1 MSDDA
6 ALLAAICAAP
16 DDDAPRLVYAD
27 WLDEHGHPDRAEF
40 IRVQCERARRPC
52 PALHE
57 REDRLWNAHHDK
69 LAGPLAAPGV
79 RYLFHR
85 GFAFR
90 FGHTG
95 VFLCMGRGDTNALLR
110 FFPDGTALSVLT
122 VGGTPDQV
130 TRWFRRDHDLSS
142 RGTYHLDPLVTPA
155 RIRFST
161 ASSEGTVSYRGE
173 FRGAALDLHVYSRV
187 TSRRNRQ
194 EFTHHH
200 LPGFD
205 SFADI

>member
-1 MSDDA
+1 MSDAA

-27 WLDEHGHPDRAEF
+27 WLDEHGQPERAEF
-40 IRVQCERARRPC
+40 IRVQCALSRTDS
-52 PALHE
+52 PALRE
-57 REDRLWNAHHDK
+57 REDRLWTAHHDK

-79 RYLFHR
+79 RYRFER

-95 VFLCMGRGDTNALLR
+95 VFLCTGRGDTNVLLR
-110 FFPDGTALSVLT
+110 FFPDGTVLSVLT

-130 TRWFRRDHDLSS
+130 TRWFRRGHDLSS

-161 ASSEGTVSYRGE
+161 ASSAGTMSYRGE
-173 FRGAALDLHVYSRV
+173 FRGAVLDLHVYSRV
-187 TSRRNRQ
+187 TGRRNQ
-194 EFTHHH
+194 QVFTHHH
-200 LPGFD
+200 LAGFD
-205 SFADI
+205 SFAEI